1 MAISDGLDGLLEMI
15 GSVISDTQYDK
26 VTIGKISETLRI
38 RFSKMGKEKE
48 MIAREMKTRKE
59 ILEAEMELKLFK
71 EFNERIEAH
80 SEEKDACWIAATKE
94 LNIPEEGRYS
104 CNFKDGTISEKVSK
118 KDAPDNPFT
127 NPNKKKR
134 W

>member
-1 MAISDGLDGLLEMI
+1 MSKFEGLDSLFEL
-15 GSVISDTQYDK
+15 ISNSITDSQYDK
-26 VTIGKISETLRI
+26 VTIGKISETLRV
-38 RFSKMGKEKE
+38 RFAKMGKEKE
-48 MIAREMKTRKE
+48 MIVREMKTRKE

>member
-1 MAISDGLDGLLEMI
+1 MSKFEGLDSLFEL
-15 GSVISDTQYDK
+15 ISNSITDSQYDK
-26 VTIGKISETLRI
+26 VTIGKISENLRV
-38 RFSKMGKEKE
+38 RFAKMGKEKE

-71 EFNERIEAH
+71 EFSERIEAH
-80 SEEKDACWIAATKE
+80 SDEKDACWLAASRE

-104 CNFKDGTISEKVSK
+104 CNFKDGTISEKVTK
-118 KDAPDNPFT
+118 KDVPDNPFT